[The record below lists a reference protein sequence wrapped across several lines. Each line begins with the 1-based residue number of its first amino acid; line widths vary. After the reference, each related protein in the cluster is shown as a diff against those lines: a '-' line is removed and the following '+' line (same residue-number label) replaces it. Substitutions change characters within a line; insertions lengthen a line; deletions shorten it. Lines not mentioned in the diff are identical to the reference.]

1 MTHYV
6 TDTMGLIWHLTKSER
21 LGKNASKIFEEADT
35 GACVIFIPAMVLMEV
50 LYLSEKNRIS
60 TTLPDVTQLVQN
72 STNYRIYPITAEVIL
87 KAKEITDIP
96 ELHDRII
103 AATAV
108 LLGLN
113 LISQDSVIGL
123 SEFLTTVW

>member
-1 MTHYV
+1 MKHYV
-6 TDTMGLIWHLTKSER
+6 TDTMGLIRHLAKSEK
-21 LGKNASKIFEEADT
+21 LGKNASKIFEKADT
-35 GACVIFIPAMVLMEV
+35 DGCVVFIPAMVLMGI

-72 STNYRIYPITAEVIL
+72 STNYRIYPITTEVIL

-108 LLGLN
+108 LLGLD
-113 LISQDSVIGL
+113 LISRDSVIGK
-123 SEFLTTVW
+123 SAFLTTIW

>member
-1 MTHYV
+1 MKQYV
-6 TDTMGLIWHLTKSER
+6 TDTTAFIRHLARSKKQ
-21 LGKNASKIFEEADT
+21 GKNASRIFEEADR
-35 GACVIFIPAMVLMEV
+35 GSCIVFIPVMVLMEI

-60 TTLPDVTQLVQN
+60 TTLPDVIKLVQN
-72 STNYRIYPITAEVIL
+72 STNYRIYPITGEVVL
-87 KAKEITDIP
+87 TAKEITDVP

-113 LISQDSVIGL
+113 LISKDSVIGK
-123 SEFLTTVW
+123 SAFLKTIW